1 MQLTEARSRRDAF
14 ITRGPQRVVVYVRPP
29 EGVAWQPTPTREE
42 NDRIALDPSA
52 ITFLK
57 VWDRSPV
64 EQQSFDP
71 STRHSS
77 DRRRMSS
84 CRRSVATVD
93 SVKG

>member
-57 VWDRSPV
+57 
-64 EQQSFDP
+64 FGIA
-71 STRHSS
+71 
-77 DRRRMSS
+77 
-84 CRRSVATVD
+84 RRSNNSRSIPQPATRRIAAECRLAV
-93 SVKG
+93 VQ